1 MKRFDGVSII
11 VPCYNVEKYLEQCVE
26 SLVNQTVDNYEVL
39 LIDDGSTD
47 QTPELCDQ
55 FEKKYKD
62 KIKAYHKKN
71 GGLCDARNYGIKKA
85 KGKYLMFVDSDDWVK
100 PNFVELPLKKAE
112 EGFDIVTFDAIEIYD
127 GAKEGYHRGNFDGP
141 DQEKKTFLLYSTN
154 PSFAWARLYDYKLFE
169 HAMYPDPNIWYEDI
183 ATTPILLS
191 YAENICHI
199 KEDLYYYRQRE
210 GSISHESKNPKIL
223 GVLQACERSL
233 TLCNK
238 EFLPEI
244 EYAMYHT
251 IHEFMHFRP
260 EYAEEYLQFLKKYP
274 EIENNSYVQ
283 AKIATGAWDNLYH
296 KQLVPKKI
304 HYFWFG
310 GQKPKEIIAYID
322 TWKKYAPD
330 YEIIEWNESNCDINE
345 NDYVKEAYEAKKW
358 AFVADYFRFKI
369 LYEEGGIYLDTD
381 MELKSSIDILR
392 LKELSFPMETNNI
405 CAGFIAA
412 CKKNKYIKEILDSY
426 KNEHFI
432 LEDGSYNFRTIVDRI
447 TKVIEKYFSITYLC
461 KTLEFP
467 DLILYSPDLFIID
480 IANGKNIAEHHYKAT
495 WWDVKG
501 EGTYKYQVL
510 KYYFETQYQER
521 ENLKKMEEY
530 ENSLKRRTYI
540 KLTSG
545 LKKVL
550 PNKCYQCI
558 RNAYRKLKPIN

>member
-62 KIKAYHKKN
+62 KVKAYHKKN

-85 KGKYLMFVDSDDWVK
+85 KAKYLMFVDSDDWVK

-127 GAKEGYHRGNFDGP
+127 GAKEGYHRGNFDGT

-283 AKIATGAWDNLYH
+283 AKIATGAWENLYH
-296 KQLVPKKI
+296 KRLIPKKI
-304 HYFWFG
+304 HYFWYG
-310 GQKPKEIIAYID
+310 GNPLNELTLKCIES
-322 TWKKYAPD
+322 WKKYAPD
-330 YEIIEWNESNCDINE
+330 YEIIEWNESNCDINV

-358 AFVADYFRFKI
+358 AFVADYFRIEK
-369 LYEEGGIYLDTD
+369 LYEEGGIYVDTD
-381 MELKSSIDILR
+381 VEFTKPIDSL
-392 LKELSFPMETNNI
+392 LLDEVFFPIEKNSVNA
-405 CAGFIAA
+405 CVFGCVPNHPFI
-412 CKKNKYIKEILDSY
+412 KDWLDSY
-426 KNEHFI
+426 KDAHFVR
-432 LEDGSYNFRTIVDRI
+432 EDGSYDMDTTIVVRL
-447 TKVIEKYFSITYLC
+447 TRVMKAKLHLKKHRYNTRKVGMGIK
-461 KTLEFP
+461 
-467 DLILYSPDLFIID
+467 LYSPDVLLVDVF
-480 IANGKNIAEHHYKAT
+480 NNQNIMLHHYDAT
-495 WWDVKG
+495 WWDVRVG
-501 EGTYKYQVL
+501 MRSYKYDVM
-510 KYYFETQYQER
+510 KFYFTHIPKHEEPLSFRIKRGILNSARWTLGHLLPKSWYQ
-521 ENLKKMEEY
+521 K
-530 ENSLKRRTYI
+530 LKR
-540 KLTSG
+540 
-545 LKKVL
+545 V
-550 PNKCYQCI
+550 
-558 RNAYRKLKPIN
+558 YRKIKPIE

>member
-1 MKRFDGVSII
+1 MKRFDSVSII

-26 SLVNQTVDNYEVL
+26 SLVNQTVENYEVL

-62 KIKAYHKKN
+62 KVKAYHKKN

-141 DQEKKTFLLYSTN
+141 NQEKKTFLLYSTN

-169 HAMYPDPNIWYEDI
+169 HVMYPDPNIWYEDI

-283 AKIATGAWDNLYH
+283 AKIATDAWENLYH
-296 KQLVPKKI
+296 KRLIPKKI

-310 GQKPKEIIAYID
+310 GNPLNELTLKCIES
-322 TWKKYAPD
+322 WKKYAPD
-330 YEIIEWNESNCDINE
+330 YEIIEWNESNCDINV

-358 AFVADYFRFKI
+358 AFVADYFRIEK
-369 LYEEGGIYLDTD
+369 LYEEGGIYVDTD
-381 MELKSSIDILR
+381 VEFTKPIDSL
-392 LKELSFPMETNNI
+392 LLDEVFFPIEKDSVNA
-405 CAGFIAA
+405 CVFGCVPHHPFI
-412 CKKNKYIKEILDSY
+412 KDWLDSY
-426 KNEHFI
+426 KDAHFVR
-432 LEDGSYNFRTIVDRI
+432 EDGSYDMDTTIVVRL
-447 TKVIEKYFSITYLC
+447 TRVMKAKLHLKKHRYNTRKVGMGIK
-461 KTLEFP
+461 
-467 DLILYSPDLFIID
+467 LYSPDVLLVDVF
-480 IANGKNIAEHHYKAT
+480 NNQNIMLHHYDAT
-495 WWDVKG
+495 WWDVRVG
-501 EGTYKYQVL
+501 MRSYKYDVM
-510 KYYFETQYQER
+510 KFYFTHIPKHEEPLSFRIKRGILNSARWTLGHLLPKSWYQ
-521 ENLKKMEEY
+521 K
-530 ENSLKRRTYI
+530 LKR
-540 KLTSG
+540 
-545 LKKVL
+545 V
-550 PNKCYQCI
+550 
-558 RNAYRKLKPIN
+558 YRKIKPIE